1 MAGCTGHTRRKEG
14 FLEGDTLQSSHQG
27 ADCVDLIIARHY
39 AMQEVIMN
47 AILIFLTSIGT
58 AYLVARLRRRGTFG
72 LIDLVLGVF
81 CGCASLSLAQ
91 FLSAEGAGGV
101 GLPLFIAC
109 ALTLGLESLP
119 HRAPVR

>member
-1 MAGCTGHTRRKEG
+1 
-14 FLEGDTLQSSHQG
+14 
-27 ADCVDLIIARHY
+27 
-39 AMQEVIMN
+39 MN

-58 AYLVARLRRRGTFG
+58 ASLVARLRRRGTFG
-72 LIDLVLGVF
+72 LMDLVLGIF

-91 FLSAEGAGGV
+91 FFSVEGASSGV

-119 HRAPVR
+119 HRTPLR